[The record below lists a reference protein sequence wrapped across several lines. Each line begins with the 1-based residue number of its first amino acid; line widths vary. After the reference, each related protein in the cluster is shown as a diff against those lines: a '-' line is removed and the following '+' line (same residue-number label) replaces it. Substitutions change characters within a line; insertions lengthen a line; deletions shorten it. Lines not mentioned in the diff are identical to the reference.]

1 MTRQNIKSVANQKI
15 VTVVKG
21 QANKA
26 NPYSMINLEADKK
39 AMKLLSPYG
48 FLLFNY
54 IRNNQNNYCFGLS
67 RKDFCEKTGVS
78 RNSYLKAA
86 KELEEN
92 GYLVKKA
99 PMSNQYNFYENP
111 SDSIDDDCRKYRP
124 EDKDIE
130 AAEMWI
136 DRVVNGYVSIEEVPI
151 AISLDGNYSE
161 EFIDYVISESKK
173 LMID

>member
-1 MTRQNIKSVANQKI
+1 MTKQNIKSVANQKI

-92 GYLVKKA
+92 GYLVKRT
-99 PMSNQYNFYENP
+99 SNSNRYTFYENP
-111 SDSIDDDCRKYRP
+111 SDSIDDCENYRP
-124 EDKDIE
+124 DDKDIE

-136 DRVVNGYVSIEEVPI
+136 DRVVNGYVSIENLPI
-151 AISLDGNYSE
+151 AMLLKGDYSE
-161 EFIDYVISESKK
+161 EFIDYIISESKK